1 MRTKDFLG
9 RLEHD
14 RIVQAI
20 REAEGKT
27 SGEVRVYVERGNLNG
42 DALPA
47 AQKKFDELGMHKTR
61 DRNGVLI
68 YVAPRAHKFA
78 VVGDQAIHEKCGD
91 ALWQGVVAKMRDHF
105 KNERFSEAIVDAIRD
120 LGLVLAERFPR
131 KGDDRNEMSDSV
143 IES

>member
-14 RIVQAI
+14 RIVHAI
-20 REAEGKT
+20 RDAEGKT

-68 YVAPRAHKFA
+68 YVVPRAHKFA

-105 KNERFSEAIVDAIRD
+105 NNERCSEEIVDAIRD

-131 KGDDRNEMSDSV
+131 KGDDRNEMPDAV
-143 IES
+143 AES

>member
-47 AQKKFDELGMHKTR
+47 AQKKFDELGIHKTR